1 MSNITVYNRMS
12 IDPRDINVE
21 DKVSQNHQV
30 APGGNTP
37 GLSFAVGEYVIIT
50 IISPGDQLTN
60 GCWIV
65 FPDCCDYEFI
75 LGEPPG
81 LSEHTTYNKKVLSTP
96 PHKPTWELKITNRSC
111 PQGDSHRDTWQEPNI
126 TVGDNQR
133 KLNLFELGM
142 TLERYTLGLPS
153 GRCQEVTEQ
162 LVIGAIAFMSG
173 YAVGKISPVMEL
185 ENDLGL
191 TKYQRRALAAPF
203 IDIAKMYNPKAR
215 INRSQCGSLKTVQ
228 GAIDLVKK
236 EACI

>member
-1 MSNITVYNRMS
+1 MSNITVYNMMS
-12 IDPRDINVE
+12 IDPRDIDANNNTVG
-21 DKVSQNHQV
+21 
-30 APGGNTP
+30 AGGDTVLP
-37 GLSFAVGEYVIIT
+37 FPVGGSVIIT
-50 IISPGDQLTN
+50 ISSPGDQLTN

-65 FPDCCDYEFI
+65 FPDCCDYEFTP
-75 LGEPPG
+75 GEPPG
-81 LSEHTTYNKKVLSTP
+81 LSELTSYKNKALSIP
-96 PHKPTWELKITNRSC
+96 PHTPTWELRITNQSC
-111 PQGDSHRDTWQEPNI
+111 PPGASLGDNRPEPNI
-126 TVGDNQR
+126 TVGDNQG

-153 GRCQEVTEQ
+153 GRCREVTGQ

-173 YAVGKISPVMEL
+173 YAVGKISPAMDL

-215 INRSQCGSLKTVQ
+215 INRSQCENLKTVQ